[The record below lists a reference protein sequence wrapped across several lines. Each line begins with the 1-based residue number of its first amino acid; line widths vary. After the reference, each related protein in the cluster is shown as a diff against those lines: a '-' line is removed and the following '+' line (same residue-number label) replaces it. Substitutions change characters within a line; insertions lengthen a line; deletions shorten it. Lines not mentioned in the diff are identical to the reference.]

1 MKFGVRQ
8 ELKSVMQWKSNSK
21 RKSMLTI
28 WVKSFVEFAKRKTLL
43 RNSSVSVSVYNEHK
57 FHVWKKEVAQL
68 RFLHLVVFFK
78 HWVSQLQHLI
88 WELLEKLPYGNK
100 VFGYDFHNRTYNS
113 KFG

>member
-28 WVKSFVEFAKRKTLL
+28 WVKSFVKFAKRKTLL

-100 VFGYDFHNRTYNS
+100 VFGYNFHNRTYNS

>member
-1 MKFGVRQ
+1 
-8 ELKSVMQWKSNSK
+8 
-21 RKSMLTI
+21 MLTI
-28 WVKSFVEFAKRKTLL
+28 WVKPFVKLAKRKTLL